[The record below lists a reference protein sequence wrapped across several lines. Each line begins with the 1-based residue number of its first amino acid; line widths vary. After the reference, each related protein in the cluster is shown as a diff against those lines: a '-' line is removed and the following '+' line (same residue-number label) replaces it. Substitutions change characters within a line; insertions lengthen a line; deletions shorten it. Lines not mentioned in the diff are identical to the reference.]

1 MTAVLGVAIAACG
14 HLTAAQASQG
24 VTSAVLACKA
34 IADDRARLQCLDAV
48 LAEIAA
54 AADEAAARSASPKS
68 LVDRERDVAR
78 REAEL
83 NAKSEAVAEAASLL
97 RKARLPAS
105 VDELALTAI
114 GLPREDVERGDDGS
128 VDAVTANIR
137 SWSYTG
143 RGQIIVLLDNG
154 QVWRQTDAIPLQLA
168 NGRSKPHRARISR
181 AAFGSFKMTVNG
193 HNQAYKVRRLEPPR
207 G

>member
-1 MTAVLGVAIAACG
+1 MAAALSVAIAACG
-14 HLTAAQASQG
+14 QLTAAQAAES

-34 IADDRARLQCLDAV
+34 LVDDRARLQCLDAV
-48 LAEIAA
+48 LATIAVGA
-54 AADEAAARSASPKS
+54 EGAVRSAPPKS
-68 LVDRERDVAR
+68 LADREREMAR

-83 NAKSEAVAEAASLL
+83 NAKNEAVEKAASLL
-97 RKARLPAS
+97 REMRLPAS

-193 HNQAYKVRRLEPPR
+193 HNRAYKVRRLEPPR